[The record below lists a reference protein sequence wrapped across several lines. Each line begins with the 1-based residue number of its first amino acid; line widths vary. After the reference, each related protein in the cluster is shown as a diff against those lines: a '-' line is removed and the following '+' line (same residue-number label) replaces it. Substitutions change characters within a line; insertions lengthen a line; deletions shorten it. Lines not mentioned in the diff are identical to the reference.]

1 MLVSNNNIA
10 VQIAIKKEDKY
21 LLKQIVAKKI
31 SEDPDNNYSV
41 AGLCKEI
48 IHQYLSEHSKP
59 DNQKNNVFKL
69 SVSNDA
75 SDEHDSFI

>member
-1 MLVSNNNIA
+1 MLLTKNNIA

-48 IHQYLSEHSKP
+48 ISDYLKIYSESQPK
-59 DNQKNNVFKL
+59 DLV
-69 SVSNDA
+69 A
-75 SDEHDSFI
+75 

>member
-1 MLVSNNNIA
+1 MKDSKKNIA

-48 IHQYLSEHSKP
+48 ISEYLKKYSESQP
-59 DNQKNNVFKL
+59 EDLV
-69 SVSNDA
+69 A
-75 SDEHDSFI
+75 

>member
-1 MLVSNNNIA
+1 MIVTKNNIA

-48 IHQYLSEHSKP
+48 ISDYLKTYS
-59 DNQKNNVFKL
+59 
-69 SVSNDA
+69 A
-75 SDEHDSFI
+75 SQPKDLVA

>member
-1 MLVSNNNIA
+1 MLLTKNNIA

-48 IHQYLSEHSKP
+48 ITNHLKEY
-59 DNQKNNVFKL
+59 KNENN
-69 SVSNDA
+69 S
-75 SDEHDSFI
+75 

>member
-41 AGLCKEI
+41 AGICKEI
-48 IHQYLSEHSKP
+48 ISQYLKTYSESQTE
-59 DNQKNNVFKL
+59 DLV
-69 SVSNDA
+69 A
-75 SDEHDSFI
+75 

>member
-1 MLVSNNNIA
+1 MLVTKNNIA

-41 AGLCKEI
+41 AGLCKKIVSE
-48 IHQYLSEHSKP
+48 YLKKYSESQQE
-59 DNQKNNVFKL
+59 DLV
-69 SVSNDA
+69 A
-75 SDEHDSFI
+75 